1 MRNLKKGGYFMES
14 LIKCLRSLGFMEV
27 LSMSLMAC
35 KADGTDVNVQ
45 AHGGDGVKMRLRW
58 RN

>member
-1 MRNLKKGGYFMES
+1 MES
-14 LIKCLRSLGFMEV
+14 LIKCLRSLGFMVV